1 MKLLSLK
8 SIFGFLLY
16 ANAEKGPNICGA
28 GNSVDIQC
36 RIFANFKDET
46 LKPVVHVAWSKFAN
60 FRNIAI
66 CTLPMMFPPLLPH
79 LEAVFSVFSERKK
92 LRSAGTRPSG
102 RELAAAPWCSHIY
115 LGNASTPALY

>member
-1 MKLLSLK
+1 MPKK
-8 SIFGFLLY
+8 
-16 ANAEKGPNICGA
+16 AQTCGA

-79 LEAVFSVFSERKK
+79 LEAVFSVSYCGVRNGAELLRFYCTVFLRKTCGVS
-92 LRSAGTRPSG
+92 LSIGPWRHVRNG
-102 RELAAAPWCSHIY
+102 RGPGCGGHFVFIL
-115 LGNASTPALY
+115 N